1 MPAWSP
7 PGTNA
12 SDTVFLLGSGA
23 VANAWVPVV
32 AAVREFHSHAQVTNG
47 DEANFVLAWWVYH
60 QRTRALRMQRGDLTP
75 EDRERN
81 LQLEVSDLK
90 LRQTIA
96 AYLRVASEQNFFRLR
111 PQAVALLTDRRW
123 GESTFF
129 LTANWDRLLEMD
141 MAYPSASVI
150 HIHGEVEKPSCLYLP
165 TETSTENYRSQEVNE
180 HIARLTGTAWQVIR
194 DARQLCIYGL
204 SLSPLDAE
212 LAAVLG
218 VGLEPRE
225 GPPFPVYVYNLR
237 GKHLDEAVWR
247 VRAATH
253 PEARVEIHPMPLDLE
268 PDPPVPTDWDLR
280 PLEPCAR

>member
-7 PGTNA
+7 PGTHA

-32 AAVREFHSHAQVTNG
+32 AAVQEFYSHAQVTNG
-47 DEANFVLAWWVYH
+47 EEANFLLAWWVYH
-60 QRTRALRMQRGDLTP
+60 QRARALRVQRGDLTP
-75 EDRERN
+75 ENRELN
-81 LQLEVSDLK
+81 AQVEVSDLR

-96 AYLRVASEQNFFRLR
+96 AHLSVASEQDFFRLR
-111 PQAVALLTDRRW
+111 RQAVAVLNDRRW
-123 GESTFF
+123 GDGRVF
-129 LTANWDRLLEMD
+129 LTANWDRLLEME

-212 LAAVLG
+212 LAAILG
-218 VGLEPRE
+218 VGLEPRD

-237 GKHLDEAVWR
+237 GKPLDEAVWR

-253 PEARVEIHPMPLDLE
+253 PEAKVDIYPMALDKE
-268 PDPPVPTDWDLR
+268 PDPPALGGWDLR
-280 PLEPCAR
+280 PR